1 MILDSFDYAEE
12 DFRQRQVIEARNE
25 ANTMLTA
32 LEKGRNSEAWPQ
44 LTSRERD
51 DIGKLENALKAVTPG
66 DDYQA
71 IRTAIDALNQA
82 TMHLAELMMD
92 TAVTSALKGQ
102 NMETANVGEGPAS
115 PHPIAKAEIES

>member
-1 MILDSFDYAEE
+1 VVM
-12 DFRQRQVIEARNE
+12 
-25 ANTMLTA
+25 
-32 LEKGRNSEAWPQ
+32 
-44 LTSRERD
+44 
-51 DIGKLENALKAVTPG
+51 PG

-71 IRTAIDALNQA
+71 IRNAIDALNTA

-102 NMETANVGEGPAS
+102 NMATANVGEGPAS